1 MQANDSKNLKAS
13 FVELMKSKIF
23 SGVLKP
29 GERLPPEREL
39 ALQVGMSRGSVN
51 QGILDLERIGL
62 LRIIPRKGTFVAD
75 YLKNATPE
83 TLSAI
88 MSYDSALIDATLFR
102 DLMAMRILV
111 ERECT
116 RLACE
121 SLTPQ
126 KLEILQTHCDA
137 IYTADDEHIEEA
149 IFLFHKCITEI
160 CGNTAYAMVFN
171 SFEKMLRNLIK
182 EHYSNEEELE
192 MSLPKFE
199 KLTAAIASRDVVEA
213 DACMLS
219 ILTQASNYLNLH
231 LEIKR
236 NAGQ

>member
-1 MQANDSKNLKAS
+1 MQVNDSKNLKAS

-199 KLTAAIASRDVVEA
+199 KLTAAIASRDVAEA

>member
-121 SLTPQ
+121 SLTLQ

-182 EHYSNEEELE
+182 EHYSNKEELE

-199 KLTAAIASRDVVEA
+199 KLTAAIASRDVAEA

>member
-1 MQANDSKNLKAS
+1 MQMNDSRNLKAS
-13 FVELMKSKIF
+13 FVELMKSRIF

-121 SLTPQ
+121 SLTQ
-126 KLEILQTHCDA
+126 EKLDILQSHCDA
-137 IYTADDEHIEEA
+137 IYNSGDSEITEA

-182 EHYSNEEELE
+182 EHYSNKDELAS
-192 MSLPKFE
+192 SLPKFE
-199 KLTAAIASRDVVEA
+199 KLTAAIARRDAVYA
-213 DACMLS
+213 DSCMQSLLS
-219 ILTQASNYLNLH
+219 QASDYLNLH
-231 LEIKR
+231 LAEKR
-236 NAGQ
+236 NASE